1 MKIEID
7 TERDSEREFRA
18 AIRLL
23 EGLLGQRRE
32 DAPSVLS
39 ATESASPAVQS
50 GGLFTMFGAPA
61 EQPGAHQPQ
70 PSQAEA
76 AETPAERKRRLF
88 REYELHESSSSV
100 PDIEPYD

>member
-32 DAPSVLS
+32 DSPGILS

-50 GGLFTMFGAPA
+50 GGLFNMFGAPA
-61 EQPGAHQPQ
+61 EQQAPAGAVPQ
-70 PSQAEA
+70 
-76 AETPAERKRRLF
+76 AETPLQALPKQ
-88 REYELHESSSSV
+88 
-100 PDIEPYD
+100 

>member
-32 DAPSVLS
+32 DAPGIISGD
-39 ATESASPAVQS
+39 EQASPAVQS
-50 GGLFTMFGAPA
+50 GGLFNMFGDAGDQPDAPAAGAPA
-61 EQPGAHQPQ
+61 A
-70 PSQAEA
+70 SA
-76 AETPAERKRRLF
+76 AETLPKRRL
-88 REYELHESSSSV
+88 RTDEYELHESGGGSM
-100 PDIEPYD
+100 PEIEPYD